1 MKEVKKR
8 DLQLVIVTT
17 TIKAPKGYRPR
28 NTVCSFAVVTE
39 KGRKETEA
47 YIKTLCEKFIENTRQ
62 TNGGVPFTYRYSVEW
77 VKGLLGISWLGAED
91 TPPDS
96 HTD

>member
-1 MKEVKKR
+1 MEEVKKR

-28 NTVCSFAVVTE
+28 NTVRRFAVVTE
-39 KGRKETEA
+39 KGRKETET

-62 TNGGVPFTYRYSVEW
+62 ANDGAPFTYRHSVEW
-77 VKGLLGISWLGAED
+77 VKGLLGISWLDA
-91 TPPDS
+91 
-96 HTD
+96 

>member
-8 DLQLVIVTT
+8 DLQLVIMTI

-28 NTVCSFAVVTE
+28 NTVRSFAVVTE

-62 TNGGVPFTYRYSVEW
+62 ANGGVPFTYRYSVER

-91 TPPDS
+91 TPPNS